1 MMPSGIARAIS
12 VGVFGAVPAEIEG
25 TMSVLGSGADGGLIV
40 LPDAFTDVHREQII
54 ALAARHRVPTIYGY
68 RYHPPQRGS
77 RKSKISLMRATQRG
91 SKPFAF
97 ISARAA
103 GEERK
108 AISALPASC
117 CLLAATMPAAYRV

>member
-68 RYHPPQRGS
+68 RYHPHPKGGLEN
-77 RKSKISLMRATQRG
+77 RKS
-91 SKPFAF
+91 
-97 ISARAA
+97 
-103 GEERK
+103 
-108 AISALPASC
+108 AL
-117 CLLAATMPAAYRV
+117 